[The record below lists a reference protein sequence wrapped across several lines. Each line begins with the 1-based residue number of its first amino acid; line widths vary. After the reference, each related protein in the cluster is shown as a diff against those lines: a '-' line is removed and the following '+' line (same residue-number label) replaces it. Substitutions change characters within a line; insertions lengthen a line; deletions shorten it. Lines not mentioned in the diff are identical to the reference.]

1 MQKVCL
7 KTASQPR
14 RIQGKKHCSRNM
26 IYKANGFHSFN
37 PFPANQAFDSSHNPY
52 TNTQQF
58 PQMTGMTN
66 MSFQDPIAAQQR
78 TGFGNGFSNPYQQ
91 GGSLSPWG
99 AFGNNIQAQM
109 TGMPQQ
115 TQFTGLA
122 PFQTNP
128 SMGFSM
134 QQQQQQPQ
142 FTGATNLQ
150 TSTATGIQSNNP
162 FGQFG
167 STSQAQ
173 TLQPQQ
179 TGFTNQALSM
189 QPTGLAT
196 PVNTQQTA
204 TPQTATS
211 SFTPSA
217 QVSALATGD
226 DDCWQGLDENVYV

>member
-1 MQKVCL
+1 MKMQKVCL

-179 TGFTNQALSM
+179 TGFTSQALSM

-226 DDCWQGLDENVYV
+226 DDC